1 MQNLYEHKQKLTK
14 ASQVERQ
21 SYLFLLFL
29 NKIYDQI
36 LVNLAFFHP
45 LAPLLLLFFLGFLDR
60 RVLC

>member
-21 SYLFLLFL
+21 SYLFLFFL

-45 LAPLLLLFFLGFLDR
+45 LAPLLLLFLLGFLDR